1 MERLRPLGLLLQ
13 HILPDLQD
21 LEEPSLLPLQAE
33 VGRRVRMVL
42 WASHLSILPP
52 GFMPQAVVSP
62 GESDQK
68 VAGSTRPWMM
78 ALLQEGLALGQN
90 RW

>member
-1 MERLRPLGLLLQ
+1 
-13 HILPDLQD
+13 
-21 LEEPSLLPLQAE
+21 
-33 VGRRVRMVL
+33 MVL